1 MKNCKLN
8 KGGNSGFNNNLTEQY
23 LLYNSETQK
32 TMLHIKSNLGHWK
45 IVFIKEERDSE

>member
-1 MKNCKLN
+1 MKNYKLN

-23 LLYNSETQK
+23 SYNSETQK

-45 IVFIKEERDSE
+45 IIFIKEERDSE